1 MIRFLVYIPYYELS
15 CSKMEKPYSK
25 QAAKVVQELML
36 AVETIQHFGDT
47 SELRNVNIAK
57 EDLLK

>member
-1 MIRFLVYIPYYELS
+1 
-15 CSKMEKPYSK
+15 MEKPYSK